1 MPKTTKKYSLSTMN
15 LLVCLNC
22 ALIQVAPAE
31 TLTNQNV
38 NNPSGT
44 VVNNVILNSGGPY
57 SINNRG
63 TMDGDGVTETIK
75 SNVAVDI
82 INSGSISGETSGA
95 DAIEITGASISSSL
109 NNSGTISAIGSRWN
123 VGAHFKAPISSIIN
137 SGIISSASTE
147 KGSNAIRLEY
157 ANVETII
164 NSGTLSSTAPSSSV
178 TLSVMNSADYIIN
191 SIVNSGAIKAFGDTS
206 GAAIGGWG
214 NINLFVNSGTI
225 SNEGATAY
233 VSGAYGRG
241 GTQGTDKIINSGIIS
256 GDTNGIA
263 VQHDMTSITNTGS
276 IIGGVSGIYVDNTI
290 GSIGTLSN
298 SQSDLTYRNKL
309 PDNYKIIINSSTD
322 FGKITFSS
330 PTQTTNFGIDPSSVI
345 TAEEY
350 KSVLSGIS
358 TSALDVT
365 SGTWTGDGISS
376 AGSTTWT
383 LTETTSGSE
392 TWDLN
397 ITGGDYFYFGT
408 IAALES
414 SIAKVAQNVRGSFNS
429 ITASMNFANMTT
441 YDCNLFGNNNGC
453 ISVGY
458 RYTDTDN
465 PNTTS
470 TAAVVKVGYKLNE
483 YFRYGAFVDQTI
495 SWKSRNIDITTDV
508 PMLGFMAVW
517 NQHPNQLGMQLKLAN
532 TYQRVDATIKRYG
545 VNSLSHSGQ
554 TDINSHSYVAQL
566 SWRYL
571 NSQENKL
578 LHPFLAMRY
587 ASVDQGGFSDGFVR
601 YGSVEQKTYT
611 ALAGIKSHY
620 RYNPKVT
627 FLGSLGLEH
636 DMAEDVDDL
645 SVTVNGLSTLT
656 TASMSDNRV
665 DKTRLL
671 GSLGIKFFVSH
682 NQRLESKIMFE
693 KLRYNNAT
701 STTAYINY
709 VIGF

>member
-22 ALIQVAPAE
+22 ALIQVASAE

-44 VVNNVILNSGGPY
+44 TVSNVILNSGGPY

-63 TMDGDGVTETIK
+63 TIDGDGVTETIK
-75 SNVAVDI
+75 STVGVDI
-82 INSGSISGETSGA
+82 INSGSISGETGGA
-95 DAIEITGASISSSL
+95 DAIEITGASSSSSL

-123 VGAHFKAPISSIIN
+123 QGAHFKAPISSIIN
-137 SGIISSASTE
+137 SGTISSASTE

-164 NSGTLSSTAPSSSV
+164 NSGTLSSTTPSGSV
-178 TLSVMNSADYIIN
+178 TLSVMNSADYIID
-191 SIVNSGAIKAFGDTS
+191 SIVNTGAIKAFGDTG

-214 NINLFVNSGTI
+214 NINSFVNSGTI

-233 VSGAYGRG
+233 VSGAYSRG

-276 IIGGVSGIYVDNTI
+276 IVGGVSGIYVDNTI

-298 SQSDLTYRNKL
+298 SQGDLSYRNKL

-345 TAEEY
+345 TAAEY
-350 KSVLSGIS
+350 KGVLSGIS
-358 TSALDVT
+358 VSTLNVT
-365 SGTWTGDGISS
+365 QGTWTGDGISS

-383 LTETTSGSE
+383 LTETSLGSQ

-408 IAALES
+408 LAALES
-414 SIAKVAQNVRGSFNS
+414 SIAEVARNARGSFNS

-453 ISVGY
+453 VSVGY
-458 RYTDTDN
+458 RYTDSDN

-470 TAAVVKVGYKLNE
+470 TATVVKVGYKLNE
-483 YFRYGAFVDQTI
+483 HFRYGAFIDQTV
-495 SWKSRNIDITTDV
+495 SWKSRNIDITTDL

-517 NQHPNQLGMQLKLAN
+517 NQHPDQLGMQLKLAN
-532 TYQRVDATIKRYG
+532 TYQHVHATIKRYG
-545 VNSLSHSGQ
+545 FNSLSHSGH
-554 TDINSHSYVAQL
+554 TDISSQSYVAQL

-571 NSQENKL
+571 NSQKNKL

-587 ASVDQGGFSDGFVR
+587 AAIDQDGFSDGFVR
-601 YGSVEQKTYT
+601 YGSAEQKTYT
-611 ALAGIKSHY
+611 ALAGIKAHY
-620 RYNPKVT
+620 RYNPKMT

-636 DMAEDVDDL
+636 DLAENVDDL

-656 TASMSDNRV
+656 AASMSDNEI
-665 DKTRLL
+665 DKTRFL
-671 GSLGIKFFVSH
+671 GSVGIKFFASR
-682 NQRLESKIMFE
+682 NQRFEGKIMYE

-701 STTAYINY
+701 STAAYINY